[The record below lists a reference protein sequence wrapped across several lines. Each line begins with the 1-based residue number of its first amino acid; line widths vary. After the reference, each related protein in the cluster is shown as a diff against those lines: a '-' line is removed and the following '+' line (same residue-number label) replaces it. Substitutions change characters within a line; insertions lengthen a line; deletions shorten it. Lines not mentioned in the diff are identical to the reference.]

1 MEQQSYRQEQVY
13 NSKPTQKFFNVFSEK
28 FFCHNQEIG
37 HKKIRLYGADLKTKI
52 IFIRL

>member
-37 HKKIRLYGADLKTKI
+37 QKKSAFMGRT
-52 IFIRL
+52 